1 MADSFNRRRRAPS
14 WREPALALV
23 AALEGRGLVATVA
36 GHGAVRA
43 ENPAGQPEKDDP
55 RGRALGPGLR
65 QEVRCRHQDD
75 GSLWWFWVWWAAS
88 GEAEPDTEPLCPI
101 ADTETAAD
109 RIARVLAAPYAY
121 AAERPVTDGGL

>member
-1 MADSFNRRRRAPS
+1 MADRFNPRRCPAN

-23 AALEGRGLVATVA
+23 AALEGRGLVASVA

-65 QEVRCRHQDD
+65 QEVWCRRRDD
-75 GSLWWFWVWWAAS
+75 GALWWFWVWWAATRDVES
-88 GEAEPDTEPLCPI
+88 DIEPLCPV
-101 ADTETAAD
+101 ADTATAAD
-109 RIARVLAAPYAY
+109 RISRVLAAPYAY
-121 AAERPVTDGGL
+121 ASDGTAPDGGL